1 MLRSILRHQ
10 ACQHQL
16 EKLVFTSIA
25 RTQGTLSIGSLR
37 TLTGKPNMVNTS
49 CLLSNPVEIASC
61 QISRNFSTSP
71 SNATDKDQKAPEKIG
86 IIKKFKKMMK
96 DYWYVLI
103 PVHVATSIVW

>member
-1 MLRSILRHQ
+1 
-10 ACQHQL
+10 
-16 EKLVFTSIA
+16 
-25 RTQGTLSIGSLR
+25 
-37 TLTGKPNMVNTS
+37 MVNTS

-71 SNATDKDQKAPEKIG
+71 NNATDKDQKAPEKIG